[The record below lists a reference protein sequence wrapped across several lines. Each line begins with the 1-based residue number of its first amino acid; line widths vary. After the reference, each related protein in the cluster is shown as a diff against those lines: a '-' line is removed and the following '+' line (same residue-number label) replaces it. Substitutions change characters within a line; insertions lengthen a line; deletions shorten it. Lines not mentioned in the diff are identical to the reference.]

1 MNPKVDPASYVPEGS
16 SPEADLAALEA
27 IGVLEAEE
35 STAKVLEE
43 AHAAPSTLSDVPTP
57 TPVPVAQPTPP
68 PAPVE
73 VKIPQEVIQ
82 EEQLSSSD
90 TPFKAFPE
98 DPTTAGV
105 TSASFASALN
115 EAAVQTNT
123 DPFAAQKKKK
133 SSKKLIIILIAAIVL
148 IGGGVASYFV
158 WQSMQTSTP
167 VETTD
172 TTGNQ
177 PGGTTQPTTTDTE
190 TSVNDSATL
199 LQTETDAIDDT
210 IYDDSSLSDT
220 TLYGN

>member
-43 AHAAPSTLSDVPTP
+43 AHAVPTLSDVPTP
-57 TPVPVAQPTPP
+57 TPVPVTQPTPP

-73 VKIPQEVIQ
+73 VEIPKEVIQ

-98 DPTTAGV
+98 DPTAVGV
-105 TSASFASALN
+105 TSAGFGSALN

-133 SSKKLIIILIAAIVL
+133 SSKKLIIFLIAAIVL
-148 IGGGVASYFV
+148 ISGGVASYFV

-190 TSVNDSATL
+190 TSVKDSATL